1 MDASPYLSTVVF
13 PDAES
18 ELRDPRL
25 FIAALRRQA
34 REYSEQIPSLRRRL
48 ALARMQLAAARQ
60 GRRGAHVDRMELH
73 QRVADAKVDLG
84 ACRAAITAL
93 RSWCRELTG
102 NPSTRA
108 TVKSQRFTS
117 HPTTSTDMTNASKP
131 PEGTGYVEKDVAD
144 RYASMSNT
152 LPAAVPLSKNPDAMP
167 IGGKAGE
174 PFGYRPSGAVLEAAT
189 PRIVNGGGK
198 Q

>member
-13 PDAES
+13 PDVES

-34 REYSEQIPSLRRRL
+34 REYSEEIPALRRRL

-60 GRRGAHVDRMELH
+60 GRRGAHIDRMELH
-73 QRVADAKVDLG
+73 QQVADAKVDLG
-84 ACRAAITAL
+84 ACRAAVTSL
-93 RSWCRELTG
+93 RQWCRELAGHRITAG
-102 NPSTRA
+102 HFNT
-108 TVKSQRFTS
+108 Q
-117 HPTTSTDMTNASKP
+117 HESTDMSNPKP
-131 PEGTGYVEKDVAD
+131 TGAPADGGYIEPSVAD
-144 RYASMSNT
+144 RYASMNNT
-152 LPAAVPLSKNPDAMP
+152 APGAVPLSKNPDAMA
-167 IGGKAGE
+167 IANKAGTAY
-174 PFGYRPSGAVLEAAT
+174 GYRPSPATIEAQT